1 LLKDC
6 ADKLCGIFLHIF
18 NMSISLERVPILW
31 KTSCVVPVPKTAH
44 SSEPNHCR
52 PLVLTSHLMKT
63 MERIILDHLCHLYPS
78 IWTKEQYEQFK
89 EKNEWIFAK
98 NGMLGCQKCHTV
110 KDLSVASSRGVN
122 IAPNWV
128 AGKICPSGHT
138 RDVQLSSLRKK
149 IHEHKNS
156 AAHKEVVKIL
166 ETAKKDTLVN
176 MNTKSQDFA
185 FETTARVFRTAY
197 YVAKYNK
204 PFTDFESLIDLQ
216 ETNSINMGRVLH
228 SKTACVDI
236 VDHVASQMKK
246 EIMTKII
253 QNRSKITVLADES
266 TNVGNKSTLI
276 VFVKASVDG
285 AMEPIAFPLDLVDL
299 DSLCAAHIK
308 EKLINC
314 LLKNGFTMQLLQE
327 LLIGFCSDGA
337 SVMLGVKSGV
347 GKLLK
352 DNFPSI
358 VLWHCLNHRLEL
370 AVDQALDKTGGTKD
384 FQAFLDSLYSLYSQ
398 SPKNMRELSECAHN
412 LHITLKR
419 IGRVFSIRWVASS
432 WRAVNAVWQSY
443 SALAQH
449 FQKAS
454 EDNSRERAKF
464 SGLLSKLCTVH
475 FLKSLALMVDNRKTT
490 IPKAHELMTNYL
502 KRIESLK
509 TYPGKHTVEAE
520 QAEQKME
527 FNGHQLKV
535 GRSPTIDSALFITAY
550 NSLINQM
557 AVLHPENWDQ
567 DNPRFGEEEVR
578 TLCERLNINEQEAH
592 LGYVEFKASGGRSI
606 PPPLKKLLLA
616 VDTLSASNA
625 DCERGFST
633 MNHIMT
639 DLRGTMTTKNFSNLL
654 FISSFGPPC
663 MKWDPMP
670 YVKTW
675 LGKGRRPAHTTS
687 GMARR
692 SPKTDEEYYQPLW
705 DIMT

>member
-1 LLKDC
+1 AGDPARSCAPCSPEVSLRNANCIEEPTETPGPSSRGDPFLLP
-6 ADKLCGIFLHIF
+6 
-18 NMSISLERVPILW
+18 E
-31 KTSCVVPVPKTAH
+31 
-44 SSEPNHCR
+44 
-52 PLVLTSHLMKT
+52 
-63 MERIILDHLCHLYPS
+63 YPS
-78 IWTKEQYEQFK
+78 IWTKEQYEQFE

-98 NGMLGCQKCHTV
+98 NGMLGCQKCHSV
-110 KDLSVASSRGVN
+110 KDLGVASSRGVN

-138 RDVQLSSLRKK
+138 RDVQLWSLRKK

-185 FETTARVFRTAY
+185 FETTVRVFRTAY

-228 SKTACVDI
+228 SKTVCVDI
-236 VDHVASQMKK
+236 VDHEASQMKK

-266 TNVGNKSTLI
+266 TNVAYVL
-276 VFVKASVDG
+276 
-285 AMEPIAFPLDLVDL
+285 
-299 DSLCAAHIK
+299 
-308 EKLINC
+308 
-314 LLKNGFTMQLLQE
+314 
-327 LLIGFCSDGA
+327 DGA
-337 SVMLGVKSGV
+337 SVMLGVKSDV

-352 DNFPSI
+352 DDFPSI

-370 AVDQALDKTGGTKD
+370 AVAQALDKTGGTKD
-384 FQAFLDSLYSLYSQ
+384 FQAFLDSLYSLHSQ

-419 IGRVFSIRWVASS
+419 IGRVFSVRWVASS

-454 EDNSRERAKF
+454 EDTSRERAN
-464 SGLLSKLCTVH
+464 
-475 FLKSLALMVDNRKTT
+475 LALMVDVLTELKKLSEILQNRK
-490 IPKAHELMTNYL
+490 NYYS
-502 KRIESLK
+502 K
-509 TYPGKHTVEAE
+509 E
-520 QAEQKME
+520 QAKQKME
-527 FNGHQLKV
+527 FNGHQVKV
-535 GRSPTIDSALFITAY
+535 GSSPTIDSALFITAAVESMKERLSVTADRKEAY

-557 AVLHPENWDQ
+557 PVLHPDNWDQ
-567 DNPRFGEEEVR
+567 DNQDKEVR
-578 TLCERLNINEQEAH
+578 TLKKH
-592 LGYVEFKASGGRSI
+592 SSSI
-606 PPPLKKLLLA
+606 KKILLA

-633 MNHIMT
+633 MNNIMT
-639 DLRGTMTTKNFSNLL
+639 DLRGTMTTKNVSNLL
-654 FISSFGPPC
+654 FIGSLGPPC

-687 GMARR
+687 GMASR
-692 SPKTDEEYYQPLW
+692 SPKTDEEYYQPVW

>member
-1 LLKDC
+1 MQRKINQ
-6 ADKLCGIFLHIF
+6 IFKRKF
-18 NMSISLERVPILW
+18 QSEDEDVQTN
-31 KTSCVVPVPKTAH
+31 TSEGEDEKVKSRNANCIEEPTETPGP
-44 SSEPNHCR
+44 SSSGDPF
-52 PLVLTSHLMKT
+52 VLP
-63 MERIILDHLCHLYPS
+63 EYPS
-78 IWTKEQYEQFK
+78 IWTKEQYEQCK

-110 KDLSVASSRGVN
+110 KDLGVASSRGVN

-228 SKTACVDI
+228 SKTVCVDI

-276 VFVKASVDG
+276 VFLKASVDG

-337 SVMLGVKSGV
+337 SVTLGVKSGV

-352 DNFPSI
+352 DDFPSI

-398 SPKNMRELSECAHN
+398 SPKNTRELSECAHN

-419 IGRVFSIRWVASS
+419 IGRVFSVRWVASS

-454 EDNSRERAKF
+454 EDNSRDSRERAK
-464 SGLLSKLCTVH
+464 T
-475 FLKSLALMVDNRKTT
+475 
-490 IPKAHELMTNYL
+490 E
-502 KRIESLK
+502 
-509 TYPGKHTVEAE
+509 
-520 QAEQKME
+520 
-527 FNGHQLKV
+527 
-535 GRSPTIDSALFITAY
+535 
-550 NSLINQM
+550 
-557 AVLHPENWDQ
+557 
-567 DNPRFGEEEVR
+567 
-578 TLCERLNINEQEAH
+578 
-592 LGYVEFKASGGRSI
+592 
-606 PPPLKKLLLA
+606 KLLFQ
-616 VDTLSASNA
+616 
-625 DCERGFST
+625 RP
-633 MNHIMT
+633 M
-639 DLRGTMTTKNFSNLL
+639 
-654 FISSFGPPC
+654 SS
-663 MKWDPMP
+663 
-670 YVKTW
+670 
-675 LGKGRRPAHTTS
+675 
-687 GMARR
+687 
-692 SPKTDEEYYQPLW
+692 
-705 DIMT
+705 

>member
-1 LLKDC
+1 MK
-6 ADKLCGIFLHIF
+6 
-18 NMSISLERVPILW
+18 
-31 KTSCVVPVPKTAH
+31 KTRGE
-44 SSEPNHCR
+44 SSQEPEDSSRRTHPGDVQTNTSEGEDEKVKSRNANCIEE
-52 PLVLTSHLMKT
+52 PTETPGPSSSGDPFVLP
-63 MERIILDHLCHLYPS
+63 EYPS

-110 KDLSVASSRGVN
+110 KDLGVASSRGVN

-197 YVAKYNK
+197 YVANK
-204 PFTDFESLIDLQ
+204 T
-216 ETNSINMGRVLH
+216 V
-228 SKTACVDI
+228 CVDI

-285 AMEPIAFPLDLVDL
+285 AMEPIAVPLDLVDL

-352 DNFPSI
+352 DDFPSI

-419 IGRVFSIRWVASS
+419 IGRVFSVRWVASS

-475 FLKSLALMVDNRKTT
+475 FLKSLALMVDVLTELKNLSEILQNRKTT

-535 GRSPTIDSALFITAY
+535 GRSPTIDSALFITEVY
-550 NSLINQM
+550 NRLINQM

-578 TLCERLNINEQEAH
+578 TLCERLNIDEAH
-592 LGYVEFKASGGRSI
+592 PGYVEFKASGGRSI

-633 MNHIMT
+633 MNNIMT
-639 DLRGTMTTKNFSNLL
+639 DLRGTMTTKNVSNLL
-654 FISSFGPPC
+654 FISSFGPPF

>member
-1 LLKDC
+1 MQRKIIQ
-6 ADKLCGIFLHIF
+6 IFKRKF
-18 NMSISLERVPILW
+18 QSEDEDVQTN
-31 KTSCVVPVPKTAH
+31 TSEGEDEKVKSRNANCIEEPTETPGP
-44 SSEPNHCR
+44 SSSGDPF
-52 PLVLTSHLMKT
+52 VLP
-63 MERIILDHLCHLYPS
+63 EYPS
-78 IWTKEQYEQFK
+78 IWTKDQYEQFK

-110 KDLSVASSRGVN
+110 KDLGVASTRGVN

-149 IHEHKNS
+149 IH
-156 AAHKEVVKIL
+156 
-166 ETAKKDTLVN
+166 D
-176 MNTKSQDFA
+176 QDFA

-228 SKTACVDI
+228 SKTVCVDI

-246 EIMTKII
+246 EIMKRII

-352 DNFPSI
+352 DDFPSI
-358 VLWHCLNHRLEL
+358 VLWHCLNHTLEL

-398 SPKNMRELSECAHN
+398 SPKNMRELSECARN

-419 IGRVFSIRWVASS
+419 IGRVFSVRWVASS

-449 FQKAS
+449 FQ
-454 EDNSRERAKF
+454 KF

-520 QAEQKME
+520 QA
-527 FNGHQLKV
+527 
-535 GRSPTIDSALFITAY
+535 DSVTANRKEAY

-557 AVLHPENWDQ
+557 AVLHPENLDQ
-567 DNPRFGEEEVR
+567 DNPRFGEVEVR
-578 TLCERLNINEQEAH
+578 TLCERL
-592 LGYVEFKASGGRSI
+592 VEFKASGGRSI
-606 PPPLKKLLLA
+606 PPPLKKILLA

-633 MNHIMT
+633 MNNIMT
-639 DLRGTMTTKNFSNLL
+639 DLRGTMTTKNVSNLL

>member
-1 LLKDC
+1 MQRKINQ
-6 ADKLCGIFLHIF
+6 IFKRKF
-18 NMSISLERVPILW
+18 QSEDEDVQTN
-31 KTSCVVPVPKTAH
+31 TSEGEDEKVKSPNANCIEEPTGTPGP
-44 SSEPNHCR
+44 SSSGDPF
-52 PLVLTSHLMKT
+52 VLP
-63 MERIILDHLCHLYPS
+63 EYPS

-110 KDLSVASSRGVN
+110 KDLGVASSRGV
-122 IAPNWV
+122 
-128 AGKICPSGHT
+128 
-138 RDVQLSSLRKK
+138 
-149 IHEHKNS
+149 
-156 AAHKEVVKIL
+156 KIL
-166 ETAKKDTLVN
+166 PLRQLPGSSGQLITWPSTIN
-176 MNTKSQDFA
+176 
-185 FETTARVFRTAY
+185 
-197 YVAKYNK
+197 

-228 SKTACVDI
+228 SKTVCVDI
-236 VDHVASQMKK
+236 VDHVASQMKT
-246 EIMTKII
+246 EIMTKMI

-352 DNFPSI
+352 DDFPSI

-370 AVDQALDKTGGTKD
+370 AVD
-384 FQAFLDSLYSLYSQ
+384 QAFLDSLYSLYSQ

-419 IGRVFSIRWVASS
+419 ISRVFSVRWVASS
-432 WRAVNAVWQSY
+432 WRAVSAVWQSY

-449 FQKAS
+449 FQ
-454 EDNSRERAKF
+454 KF

-475 FLKSLALMVDNRKTT
+475 FLKSLALMVDVLTELKNLSEILQNRKTT

-527 FNGHQLKV
+527 FNGHHLKV

-633 MNHIMT
+633 MNNIMT
-639 DLRGTMTTKNFSNLL
+639 DLRGTMTTKNVSNLL

-692 SPKTDEEYYQPLW
+692 SPKTDKEYYQPLW

>member
-1 LLKDC
+1 KLDFLKSI
-6 ADKLCGIFLHIF
+6 IFTKPKCNPKSIF
-18 NMSISLERVPILW
+18 NVQTNTSEGEDEKVKSRNANCIEEPT
-31 KTSCVVPVPKTAH
+31 KTPGP
-44 SSEPNHCR
+44 SSSGDPF
-52 PLVLTSHLMKT
+52 VLP
-63 MERIILDHLCHLYPS
+63 EYPS

-110 KDLSVASSRGVN
+110 KDLGVASSRGVN

-228 SKTACVDI
+228 SKTVCVDI

-276 VFVKASVDG
+276 VFVKASKN
-285 AMEPIAFPLDLVDL
+285 
-299 DSLCAAHIK
+299 S
-308 EKLINC
+308 NC

-352 DNFPSI
+352 DDFPSI

-412 LHITLKR
+412 LHI
-419 IGRVFSIRWVASS
+419 WVASS

-449 FQKAS
+449 FQK
-454 EDNSRERAKF
+454 F

-475 FLKSLALMVDNRKTT
+475 FLKSLALMVDVLTELKSLSEILQNRKTT

-509 TYPGKHTVEAE
+509 TYPGKHSVEAE

-557 AVLHPENWDQ
+557 TILDLEK
-567 DNPRFGEEEVR
+567 RKSE
-578 TLCERLNINEQEAH
+578 LCVNVINEQEAH

-633 MNHIMT
+633 MNNTMT
-639 DLRGTMTTKNFSNLL
+639 DLRGTMTTKNVSNLL

>member
-1 LLKDC
+1 RQPQVMKLIESVSSKGVTLKSMQR
-6 ADKLCGIFLHIF
+6 KINQIFKRKF
-18 NMSISLERVPILW
+18 QSEDEDVQTN
-31 KTSCVVPVPKTAH
+31 TSEGEDEKVKSRNANCIEEPTETPGP
-44 SSEPNHCR
+44 SSSGDPF
-52 PLVLTSHLMKT
+52 VLP
-63 MERIILDHLCHLYPS
+63 EYPS
-78 IWTKEQYEQFK
+78 IRTKEQYEQFK

-110 KDLSVASSRGVN
+110 KDLGVASSRGVN

-228 SKTACVDI
+228 SKTVCVDI

-253 QNRSKITVLADES
+253 QNRSKITVLADKS
-266 TNVGNKSTLI
+266 TNDSNKSTLI

-352 DNFPSI
+352 DDFPFI
-358 VLWHCLNHRLEL
+358 VLWHCLNHRREL

-419 IGRVFSIRWVASS
+419 IGRVFSVRWVASS

-454 EDNSRERAKF
+454 EDNSRDSRERAKF
-464 SGLLSKLCTVH
+464 SGLRLSSQFRH
-475 FLKSLALMVDNRKTT
+475 HA
-490 IPKAHELMTNYL
+490 
-502 KRIESLK
+502 
-509 TYPGKHTVEAE
+509 
-520 QAEQKME
+520 
-527 FNGHQLKV
+527 
-535 GRSPTIDSALFITAY
+535 
-550 NSLINQM
+550 
-557 AVLHPENWDQ
+557 
-567 DNPRFGEEEVR
+567 
-578 TLCERLNINEQEAH
+578 LNIFIH
-592 LGYVEFKASGGRSI
+592 LLPFVPFRVTGLPEPI
-606 PPPLKKLLLA
+606 PPTYRQRQGTAWTGRQSVSKHLVNVKYDILDFTKYNLTNISIFMNTTVFMNPLCP
-616 VDTLSASNA
+616 DN
-625 DCERGFST
+625 E
-633 MNHIMT
+633 
-639 DLRGTMTTKNFSNLL
+639 NLDAL
-654 FISSFGPPC
+654 
-663 MKWDPMP
+663 
-670 YVKTW
+670 
-675 LGKGRRPAHTTS
+675 
-687 GMARR
+687 
-692 SPKTDEEYYQPLW
+692 
-705 DIMT
+705 

>member
-1 LLKDC
+1 PLHALIKTQRSMQRKINQIFKRKFQSKDE
-6 ADKLCGIFLHIF
+6 DVQT
-18 NMSISLERVPILW
+18 N
-31 KTSCVVPVPKTAH
+31 TSEGEDEKVKSRNANCIEEPTETPGP
-44 SSEPNHCR
+44 SSSGDPF
-52 PLVLTSHLMKT
+52 VLP
-63 MERIILDHLCHLYPS
+63 EYPS

-110 KDLSVASSRGVN
+110 KDLGVASSRGVN

-149 IHEHKNS
+149 YMSTKTQQLTKKHSCKHEYQES
-156 AAHKEVVKIL
+156 SFLPA
-166 ETAKKDTLVN
+166 
-176 MNTKSQDFA
+176 
-185 FETTARVFRTAY
+185 ARVFRTAY

-228 SKTACVDI
+228 SKTVCVDI

-352 DNFPSI
+352 DDFPSI

-419 IGRVFSIRWVASS
+419 IGRVFSVRWVASS

-443 SALAQH
+443 STLAQH
-449 FQKAS
+449 FQ
-454 EDNSRERAKF
+454 KF

-475 FLKSLALMVDNRKTT
+475 FLKSLALMVDVLTELKNLSEILQNRKTT

-502 KRIESLK
+502 
-509 TYPGKHTVEAE
+509 
-520 QAEQKME
+520 
-527 FNGHQLKV
+527 
-535 GRSPTIDSALFITAY
+535 SPTIDSALFITAY

-633 MNHIMT
+633 MNNIMT
-639 DLRGTMTTKNFSNLL
+639 DLRGTMTTKNVSNLL

-705 DIMT
+705 EIMT

>member
-1 LLKDC
+1 RNANC
-6 ADKLCGIFLHIF
+6 IEEPTETPG
-18 NMSISLERVPILW
+18 P
-31 KTSCVVPVPKTAH
+31 
-44 SSEPNHCR
+44 SSSGDPF
-52 PLVLTSHLMKT
+52 VLP
-63 MERIILDHLCHLYPS
+63 EYPS

-110 KDLSVASSRGVN
+110 KDLCVVSSRGVN

-128 AGKICPSGHT
+128 AGKICPPGHT

-185 FETTARVFRTAY
+185 FETTARVFGTAY

-204 PFTDFESLIDLQ
+204 PFTDFESLIDRQ
-216 ETNSINMGRVLH
+216 ETNAINMGRVLH
-228 SKTACVDI
+228 SKTVCVDI

-266 TNVGNKSTLI
+266 TNVGNKSMLI

-285 AMEPIAFPLDLVDL
+285 AMEPTAFPLDLVDL

-352 DNFPSI
+352 DDFPSI

-398 SPKNMRELSECAHN
+398 SPKNMRELSE
-412 LHITLKR
+412 
-419 IGRVFSIRWVASS
+419 IGRVFSVRWVASS

-449 FQKAS
+449 FQK
-454 EDNSRERAKF
+454 F
-464 SGLLSKLCTVH
+464 SGLLSKLYTVH
-475 FLKSLALMVDNRKTT
+475 FLKSLALMLDVLTELKNLSEILQNRKTT

-550 NSLINQM
+550 N
-557 AVLHPENWDQ
+557 
-567 DNPRFGEEEVR
+567 R
-578 TLCERLNINEQEAH
+578 
-592 LGYVEFKASGGRSI
+592 
-606 PPPLKKLLLA
+606 
-616 VDTLSASNA
+616 
-625 DCERGFST
+625 
-633 MNHIMT
+633 
-639 DLRGTMTTKNFSNLL
+639 
-654 FISSFGPPC
+654 
-663 MKWDPMP
+663 
-670 YVKTW
+670 
-675 LGKGRRPAHTTS
+675 KGRRPAHTTS